1 MARLFP
7 INMQQEHPIFGRFN
21 DCYGDILVGY
31 CQLLNKFQI
40 NILTVEEYNLFP
52 GDIPQIEDIDSQPF
66 ASFIKKDDFDAE
78 TTIAGIVF
86 CPPIIERI
94 GLNEKEQFASIA
106 HEIGHILYFFM
117 NNKADYPGQ
126 QGEEIYCDSIASKIG
141 LTAELLSTIIKLEN
155 SGLFPDPASRFGM
168 RKLVLCADTKYNSLL

>member
-1 MARLFP
+1 M
-7 INMQQEHPIFGRFN
+7 
-21 DCYGDILVGY
+21 
-31 CQLLNKFQI
+31 
-40 NILTVEEYNLFP
+40 
-52 GDIPQIEDIDSQPF
+52 
-66 ASFIKKDDFDAE
+66 
-78 TTIAGIVF
+78 
-86 CPPIIERI
+86 
-94 GLNEKEQFASIA
+94 NEKEQFASIA